1 MTPDLARFLARLLP
15 ACYLREPYQVL
26 LEDPGAGLL
35 GHVSWADGRWTIRLS
50 PRLRGRGLLR
60 VALHE
65 VGHVV
70 LGHVAPGEGGRV
82 HQGRPLDPAEQAYI
96 RALQRQ
102 WEEEANEWAD
112 RELPGW
118 LVGLGRYL

>member
-35 GHVSWADGRWTIRLS
+35 GHVSWTDGRWVIRLS
-50 PRLRGRGLLR
+50 PRLRGGALLR

-70 LGHVAPGEGGRV
+70 LGHVVPEEGGRV
-82 HQGRPLDPAEQAYI
+82 HQGRPPDPAEQGLV
-96 RALQRQ
+96 RALRAE
-102 WEEEANEWAD
+102 WEMEANKWASK
-112 RELPGW
+112 ELPRW
-118 LVGLGRYL
+118 LAGLENLL